1 MTVQRPKPNKK
12 STVESTELT
21 PALPSKPSSVAEL
34 PGLGPIRLRALQKA
48 GFDTL
53 VKLKAA
59 TQSEL
64 EQVPGITPTK
74 AEQIRTALAPFRFVQ
89 EEEEEES
96 STPSAPTLKPLE
108 KAQPASEPKLEQYL
122 PVGEL
127 LVLMQSASRLL
138 CRHDRSDM
146 RVRLQNQLE
155 KLIPLPAELQ
165 TMWPK
170 LNDEDKK
177 EWPGRILKLAK
188 HLDKLHKERKLS
200 RQLQGDLADAII
212 EATRGAK
219 DDNSFD
225 DDED

>member
-74 AEQIRTALAPFRFVQ
+74 AEQIRTMIAPFRF
-89 EEEEEES
+89 EKEDS
-96 STPSAPTLKPLE
+96 STQRKAPFLKTEKTEPAPSKP
-108 KAQPASEPKLEQYL
+108 KSESEYPFPE
-122 PVGEL
+122 
-127 LVLMQSASRLL
+127 VLIITQSTARLL
-138 CRHDRSDM
+138 FRHDISEM
-146 RVRLQNQLE
+146 RGRLQYQLE
-155 KLIPLPAELQ
+155 RLIQLPSVWK
-165 TMWPK
+165 TIWPHLDSK
-170 LNDEDKK
+170 VQD
-177 EWPGRILKLAK
+177 EWPEYILKLAK
-188 HLDKLHKERKLS
+188 QMDKLKKDRKLT
-200 RQLQGDLADAII
+200 RQQQGDLADAIMLLTFDPKGI
-212 EATRGAK
+212 ESR
-219 DDNSFD
+219 
-225 DDED
+225 DEDE